1 MKVIKVMK
9 AMNLARIRR
18 MITLSMKKSRPGWSK
33 MTTMVRISMNAEETK
48 VKKRIS

>member
-1 MKVIKVMK
+1 LKDTKVMK

-18 MITLSMKKSRPGWSK
+18 IITLSMKKNRPGWSK
-33 MTTMVRISMNAEETK
+33 MTTMVRISMNAEVTK